1 MSKVRKYCSGELVTA
16 QSGESLQRVAQ
27 RMRDEHVGCVVVIE
41 GLDGKRKLL
50 GILTDRDIVV
60 RALAQTGRYLEQV
73 SVGDVMSHAGVTVSA
88 EAEMGE
94 ALKIMRAAGIRRL
107 PVIEPTGELVGLLSL
122 DDALDYLQEVFGDLT
137 STLSREQRNEA
148 KAQASHSRRE

>member
-1 MSKVRKYCSGELVTA
+1 
-16 QSGESLQRVAQ
+16 
-27 RMRDEHVGCVVVIE
+27 
-41 GLDGKRKLL
+41 
-50 GILTDRDIVV
+50 
-60 RALAQTGRYLEQV
+60 
-73 SVGDVMSHAGVTVSA
+73 MSHAGVTVSA